1 MEWMKAVRRLRE
13 SRQPGVLVT
22 VASVRG
28 HAPREAGAKMVVGAG
43 RSWGTVGGGN
53 LEAVAE
59 ERARTLLADATAAAE
74 LVTLSLSDKAPFQH
88 GVQCCGGEVTLLLE
102 PLPVVPAVAIFGMGH
117 VGLELARIL
126 ARHDL
131 ELHLVDSRPDQLTP
145 ERLAVLD
152 DAVATVHPHQVPV
165 LPELVLAE
173 LPAGTDV
180 LVMTHDHAEDAAL
193 CDAALRTPHLGSIG
207 LIGSTAKWTRFR
219 KKLEDEG
226 HSPDAIARITTPIGL
241 PDLGGKEPATIAVS
255 VAAAL
260 LQQHQGSRSERPPI
274 RPVTTRA
281 VQSTR

>member
-13 SRQPGVLVT
+13 TRRPGVLVT
-22 VASVRG
+22 VVTVRG
-28 HAPREAGAKMVVGAG
+28 HAPREAGAKMVVGPD

-59 ERARTLLADATAAAE
+59 ERARTMLEDPTATAE
-74 LVTLSLSDKAPFQH
+74 LVTLSLSDKVPYQH

-102 PLPVVPAVAIFGMGH
+102 PLRVVPAVAIFGMGH

-131 ELHLVDSRPDQLTP
+131 ELHLVDSRADQLTA

-152 DAVATVHPHQVPV
+152 DAVAAVHPHQVPV

-173 LPAGTDV
+173 LPPGTHV

-193 CDAALRTPHLGSIG
+193 CDAALRAAHLGSIG

-219 KKLEDEG
+219 KKLADEG

-241 PDLGGKEPATIAVS
+241 PGLGGKEPATIAVS

-260 LQQHQGSRSERPPI
+260 LQQFERDQADEA
-274 RPVTTRA
+274 RQAQTTTA
-281 VQSTR
+281 ESTP